1 MASARVAWRHSL
13 RFRLAATYSLLAL
26 AIIVLRLMPLSQGSL
41 RFPGPDLLLCLSLVW
56 VLRRPRDV
64 PALLIAG
71 LVLIE
76 DIVTLRAPGL
86 WALAVLT
93 GTEAARRREHRWR
106 EQPFLVEWLRVAM
119 LMAAMMAAA
128 RLVMVVVLLP
138 VPPLGQVLLHWLAS
152 VTAYPVV
159 AFAGM
164 LLGLRRAAPGEAEGT
179 G

>member
-1 MASARVAWRHSL
+1 MNTPGTRRRIVGMAIYA
-13 RFRLAATYSLLAL
+13 LLAL

-64 PALLIAG
+64 PAPLIAG

-106 EQPFLVEWLRVAM
+106 DQPFLVEWLRVAV
-119 LMAAMMAAA
+119 LMGAMVIGT
-128 RLVMVVVLLP
+128 RLVLMLVLVP
-138 VPPLGQVLLHWLAS
+138 VPPLGQVVLQFLA
-152 VTAYPVV
+152 TAGAYPVV
-159 AFAGM
+159 ALLARWG
-164 LLGLRRAAPGEAEGT
+164 LGLRRGAATDQDMQG
-179 G
+179 

>member
-1 MASARVAWRHSL
+1 MNTPGTRRRIVGMAIYA
-13 RFRLAATYSLLAL
+13 LLAL

-64 PALLIAG
+64 PAPLIAG

-106 EQPFLVEWLRVAM
+106 DQPFLVEWLRVAV
-119 LMAAMMAAA
+119 LMGAMMIGT
-128 RLVMVVVLLP
+128 RLVLMLVLVP
-138 VPPLGQVLLHWLAS
+138 VPPLGQVVLQFLA
-152 VTAYPVV
+152 TAGAYPVV
-159 AFAGM
+159 ALLARWG
-164 LLGLRRAAPGEAEGT
+164 LGLRRGAATDQDMQG
-179 G
+179 